1 MGSVEALSSLGLMAG
16 AAFVA
21 ATLLPAQSE
30 AVFLGLLATKSADPL
45 ALFLTASLANTA
57 GSIVNWWLGWLIARH
72 GVEKLPAR
80 LRPDPARFAQAQA
93 FFSRFG
99 WPSLLLAWLP
109 IVGDPLTFVA
119 GTLNYPPGRFI
130 ALVLLGK
137 AGRYAVLWLGW
148 VSLV

>member
-1 MGSVEALSSLGLMAG
+1 MEPLASLAAMAG

-30 AVFLGLLATKSADPL
+30 AVFVGLLAAKSVDPL

-57 GSIVNWWLGWLIARH
+57 GSVLNWWLGRLIARH

-80 LRPDPARFAQAQA
+80 LRPDPARFAQAQT
-93 FFSRFG
+93 FFARFG

-119 GTLNYPPGRFI
+119 GTLNYPFGRFV
-130 ALVLLGK
+130 ALVLIGK
-137 AGRYAVLWLGW
+137 AGRYAALWAGW
-148 VSLV
+148 ASFA